1 MNSNY
6 EKANAGND
14 QLIDSLDRYAV
25 FGNPIKHSRSPQ
37 IHAAFAEQTGQRLTY
52 RAQLIELD
60 HFAEIAREFFA
71 GGGKGCN
78 VTVPFKLDAYA
89 FADEL
94 SGRARRAGAVN
105 TLALQND
112 GSIYGDNTDGVGLV
126 RDIEQNLAWE
136 IHDKRVLVIG
146 AGGAVRGILE
156 PLLRRHPVH
165 VAIANRTLE
174 KAEQLAREFAD
185 LGAVSANAFD
195 ALNEGQFDLIING
208 TSTGLHG
215 ESLNLPASL
224 LARDCCCYD
233 LSYGAQPTPFM
244 RWAASEAAWAVADGL
259 GMLVEQ
265 AAEAFCIWRGV
276 RPQTR
281 PVIDMLRASL
291 QT

>member
-1 MNSNY
+1 MT
-6 EKANAGND
+6 ETTALA
-14 QLIDSLDRYAV
+14 DRYAV
-25 FGNPIKHSRSPQ
+25 FGNPIKHSKSPQ
-37 IHAAFAEQTGQRLTY
+37 IHAAFAEQTRQHVIY
-52 RAQLIELD
+52 RAQLVELGG
-60 HFAEIAREFFA
+60 FAAAAGAFFE

-78 VTVPFKLDAYA
+78 ITVPFKLDAYA
-89 FADEL
+89 FANEL

-105 TLALQND
+105 TLALQSD

-136 IHDKRVLVIG
+136 IHNKRVLVVG
-146 AGGAVRGILE
+146 AGGAVRGVLE
-156 PLLRRHPVH
+156 PLLKRHPERLV
-165 VAIANRTLE
+165 VVNRTLE

-185 LGAVSANAFD
+185 LGPISANGFD
-195 ALNEGQFDLIING
+195 AFGEAQYDLIINA
-208 TSTGLHG
+208 TSAGLRG
-215 ESLNLPASL
+215 ETFELPSSL
-224 LARDCCCYD
+224 LAQDCCCYD
-233 LSYGAQPTPFM
+233 LTYGAQPTPFM

-291 QT
+291 MAQ

>member
-1 MNSNY
+1 MNSSH
-6 EKANAGND
+6 EKN
-14 QLIDSLDRYAV
+14 IDTPQTDSDRYAV
-25 FGNPIKHSRSPQ
+25 FGNPIKHSRSPH
-37 IHAAFAEQTGQRLTY
+37 IHAAFAEQTEQRLTY
-52 RAQLIELD
+52 RAQLVELN
-60 HFAEIAREFFA
+60 HFKQTAREFFA

-105 TLALQND
+105 TLALQSD
-112 GSIYGDNTDGVGLV
+112 GSIYGDNTDGIGLV

-136 IHDKRVLVIG
+136 IHGKRVLILG
-146 AGGAVRGILE
+146 AGGAVRGALE
-156 PLLRRHPVH
+156 PLLRRHPEQL
-165 VAIANRTLE
+165 ILANRTLE
-174 KAEQLAREFAD
+174 KAEQLAHEFVD
-185 LGAVSANAFD
+185 LGAVRTLAFD
-195 ALNEGQFDLIING
+195 ALSDERFDLVINA
-208 TSTGLHG
+208 TSAGLHG
-215 ESLNLPASL
+215 ESLNLPASM
-224 LARDCCCYD
+224 LAQDCCCYD
-233 LSYGAQPTPFM
+233 MMYGAQPTPFM

-291 QT
+291 AN

>member
-1 MNSNY
+1 MNENRPVV
-6 EKANAGND
+6 ND
-14 QLIDSLDRYAV
+14 SENIDRYAV

-37 IHAAFAEQTGQRLTY
+37 IHAAFAEQIGQQLIY
-52 RAQLIELD
+52 RAQLVELGG
-60 HFAEIAREFFA
+60 FTATAREFFS

-105 TLALQND
+105 TLALQGDN
-112 GSIYGDNTDGVGLV
+112 SIYGDNTDGVGLV

-136 IHDKRVLVIG
+136 ISGKRVLIVG
-146 AGGAVRGILE
+146 AGGSVRGILE
-156 PLLRRHPVH
+156 PLLRRHPAGLV
-165 VAIANRTLE
+165 VVNRTLE

-185 LGAVSANAFD
+185 LGSVRACGFD
-195 ALNEGQFDLIING
+195 ALADAQFDLIINA
-208 TSTGLHG
+208 TSAGLHG
-215 ESLNLPASL
+215 ESLSLPASL
-224 LARDCCCYD
+224 LAQDCCCYD
-233 LSYGAQPTPFM
+233 LMYGAEPTPFM

-265 AAEAFCIWRGV
+265 AAESFCIWRGV

-291 QT
+291 AV

>member
-1 MNSNY
+1 MNVQHEVNM
-6 EKANAGND
+6 ENA
-14 QLIDSLDRYAV
+14 DRYVV

-52 RAQLIELD
+52 RPQLVELD
-60 HFAEIAREFFA
+60 HFAEAAQEFFRS
-71 GGGKGCN
+71 GGKGCN
-78 VTVPFKLDAYA
+78 ITVPFKLDAYA
-89 FADEL
+89 FAGEL

-136 IHDKRVLVIG
+136 INNKRVLVIG
-146 AGGAVRGILE
+146 AGGAVRGVLE
-156 PLLRRHPVH
+156 PLLRRHPQFV
-165 VAIANRTLE
+165 VIANRTVE
-174 KAEQLAREFAD
+174 KAEQLAREFSD
-185 LGAVSANAFD
+185 LGEVRACAFD
-195 ALNEGQFDLIING
+195 ALGAEQFDLIINA
-208 TSTGLHG
+208 TSAGLHG
-215 ESLNLPASL
+215 ESLDLPASM
-224 LARDCCCYD
+224 LAQDCCCYD
-233 LSYGAQPTPFM
+233 LTYGAQPTPFM

-265 AAEAFCIWRGV
+265 AAESFCIWRGV

-291 QT
+291 HA

>member
-1 MNSNY
+1 MSENK
-6 EKANAGND
+6 EVAE
-14 QLIDSLDRYAV
+14 RYVV

-52 RAQLIELD
+52 RTQLVELGG
-60 HFAEIAREFFA
+60 FAKAAGEFFEN
-71 GGGKGCN
+71 GGKGCN

-89 FADEL
+89 FAGEL

-105 TLALQND
+105 TLALQSD

-136 IHDKRVLVIG
+136 IHGKRVLIVG
-146 AGGAVRGILE
+146 AGGAVRGVLE
-156 PLLRRHPVH
+156 PLLKRHPETLF
-165 VAIANRTLE
+165 IANRTAE
-174 KAEQLAREFAD
+174 KAEQLASEFAD
-185 LGAVSANAFD
+185 LGDVRAGSFD
-195 ALNEGQFDLIING
+195 VLGVDQFDLIINA
-208 TSTGLHG
+208 TSTGLRG
-215 ESLNLPASL
+215 ESLELPSSL
-224 LARDCCCYD
+224 LGRDCCCYD
-233 LSYGAQPTPFM
+233 LTYGAEPTPFM

-281 PVIDMLRASL
+281 PVIDLLRASL
-291 QT
+291 MA